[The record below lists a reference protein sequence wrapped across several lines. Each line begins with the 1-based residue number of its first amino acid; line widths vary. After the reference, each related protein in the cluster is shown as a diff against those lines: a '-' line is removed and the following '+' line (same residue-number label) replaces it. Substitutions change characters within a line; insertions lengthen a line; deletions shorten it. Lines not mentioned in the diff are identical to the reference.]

1 MVEES
6 NLSVLQIAAESD
18 TCLKLHL
25 NGSETIVPVK
35 NLLKINSNE
44 EEISDTAS
52 YHILRHCALS
62 TLFKFMP
69 NQEIPDFAWSS
80 FATHIYYLDD
90 NKSQARISTDEEL
103 TNVLKR
109 VCIESMMDD
118 NDGVVL
124 KVGCKIVHNYRCQE
138 IQKLREVASVAAD
151 NAFRTMK
158 MWLQGTRNFLDSKRS
173 EFNSKMKSCDDYVM
187 VHGDDDTKEEDS
199 SHNTIHWA
207 SRFVQFFLAPETMY
221 TLPQDTSTCRRSNC
235 NRGSSSKIAWD
246 GNDVFD
252 ELVQNAVHTA
262 SSMILEGFTRA
273 SDLVN
278 EAIKHQTKNSRKKLK
293 LDFSIHNLSRTSSL
307 ASNRSSL
314 SSGFKG
320 VGKCEDDVII
330 NQDVEIVFD
339 EKDKNAAEW
348 KIFFGEEEEKNDEDI
363 CMIDEPDEVISMG
376 SLSKESS
383 SGKDFLSIISST
395 SNTDNDS
402 SSFEKVSNN
411 DDGSDSGSWAMLDEE

>member
-6 NLSVLQIAAESD
+6 NVSVLQIAAQSGM
-18 TCLKLHL
+18 LFKIYL

-80 FATHIYYLDD
+80 FATHIYHLDD
-90 NKSQARISTDEEL
+90 NKSQALISTDEEL
-103 TNVLKR
+103 TSVLKR
-109 VCIESMMDD
+109 VCTESMMDD

-124 KVGCKIVHNYRCQE
+124 KLGCKIVHTYRCQE
-138 IQKLREVASVAAD
+138 IQKLREVAGVAAD

-173 EFNSKMKSCDDYVM
+173 QFNSKMKSRDDYVM
-187 VHGDDDTKEEDS
+187 VHGDNDTKEEDS
-199 SHNTIHWA
+199 SHTTVHWA
-207 SRFVQFFLAPETMY
+207 SRFVQFLLAPETMY
-221 TLPQDTSTCRRSNC
+221 TLPQDTSRCRPNC
-235 NRGSSSKIAWD
+235 NRRPSSKIAWD

-252 ELVQNAVHTA
+252 ELVQNAVRTA
-262 SSMILEGFTRA
+262 SSVILEGFARA

-278 EAIKHQTKNSRKKLK
+278 EAIEHQTKNSRKKLK
-293 LDFSIHNLSRTSSL
+293 LDSSIHNLSRTSSL
-307 ASNRSSL
+307 ASNVSTL
-314 SSGFKG
+314 SCGFKG
-320 VGKCEDDVII
+320 IGICEDVI

-348 KIFFGEEEEKNDEDI
+348 KIFFGEEEEKSDEDI
-363 CMIDEPDEVISMG
+363 CMIGEPDEVISIE

-383 SGKDFLSIISST
+383 SGKDFLSISST
-395 SNTDNDS
+395 TDNDS
-402 SSFEKVSNN
+402 SSFEKVNSNDN
-411 DDGSDSGSWAMLDEE
+411 GSDSGSWAMLDEE

>member
-1 MVEES
+1 
-6 NLSVLQIAAESD
+6 
-18 TCLKLHL
+18 
-25 NGSETIVPVK
+25 
-35 NLLKINSNE
+35 
-44 EEISDTAS
+44 
-52 YHILRHCALS
+52 
-62 TLFKFMP
+62 MP

-90 NKSQARISTDEEL
+90 NKSQALISTDEEL

-109 VCIESMMDD
+109 VCTESMMDD

-173 EFNSKMKSCDDYVM
+173 QFNSKMKSRDDYVM
-187 VHGDDDTKEEDS
+187 VYGDNDTKEEDS
-199 SHNTIHWA
+199 SNTTVHWA
-207 SRFVQFFLAPETMY
+207 SRFVQFLLAPETMY
-221 TLPQDTSTCRRSNC
+221 TLPQDTSRCRHSNC
-235 NRGSSSKIAWD
+235 NRRPSSKIAWD

-252 ELVQNAVHTA
+252 ELVQNAVRTA
-262 SSMILEGFTRA
+262 SSVILEGFARA

-278 EAIKHQTKNSRKKLK
+278 EAIEHQTKNSRKKLK
-293 LDFSIHNLSRTSSL
+293 LDSSIHNLSRTSSL
-307 ASNRSSL
+307 ASNASTL
-314 SSGFKG
+314 SCGFKG
-320 VGKCEDDVII
+320 VGICEDVI

-348 KIFFGEEEEKNDEDI
+348 KIFFGEEEEKSDEDI
-363 CMIDEPDEVISMG
+363 CMIGEPDEVISME

-383 SGKDFLSIISST
+383 SGKDFLSISST
-395 SNTDNDS
+395 TDNDS
-402 SSFEKVSNN
+402 SSFEKVSSN
-411 DDGSDSGSWAMLDEE
+411 DNGSDSGSWAMLDEE